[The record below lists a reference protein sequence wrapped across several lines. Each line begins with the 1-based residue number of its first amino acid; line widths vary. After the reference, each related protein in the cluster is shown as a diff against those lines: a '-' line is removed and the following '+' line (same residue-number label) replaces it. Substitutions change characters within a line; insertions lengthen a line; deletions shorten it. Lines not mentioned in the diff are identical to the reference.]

1 MMIPAVQITA
11 KVPSS
16 FVLTAF
22 FSIIIDGRDS
32 VVTPFM
38 KERTTPST
46 LPDYKL
52 YYKAIITKT
61 IWYCHKTRHIDQWNR
76 IKKPETN
83 QCTYVQLIFNKG
95 AKNTQWRKDSLFS
108 KCAHWIFI
116 YKRMKLDSYLTP
128 LTKISTQWIK
138 VLNKRIETTKR

>member
-1 MMIPAVQITA
+1 MSRTKKVLNFYGNTRPQIV
-11 KVPSS
+11 KSI
-16 FVLTAF
+16 LTKKNGAWG
-22 FSIIIDGRDS
+22 I
-32 VVTPFM
+32 
-38 KERTTPST
+38 T
-46 LPDYKL
+46 LSDLRL
-52 YYKAIITKT
+52 YYKVTVVKT
-61 IWYCHKTRHIDQWNR
+61 IHYWHKNRNTGQLNR
-76 IKKPETN
+76 IQGTEINPCK
-83 QCTYVQLIFNKG
+83 YVQLIFNKG